1 MPTYQYR
8 CTTCM
13 HEFEMFQKIIDDP
26 LKFCPACQTEA
37 LKKIITQGNFVLKG
51 EKWFKNSGAY

>member
-1 MPTYQYR
+1 
-8 CTTCM
+8 M